1 MRITVLGGLGA
12 WPTAEQ
18 ACAGFLVEHDG
29 FRLLIDPGYATLQ
42 PLLARVPAARVDAV
56 YVSHGHPDHCAD
68 LQPLLRARVLADR
81 SGPPLPVHAPAGSL
95 DRLLAI
101 DEPGLVDGAYR
112 LAGFAPGDAFA
123 LGPYRVETWSLPHWV
138 PNAGARFTG
147 RDAVLAYTGDT
158 GTSPDLVDLA
168 RDADLLIAEATY
180 PEEIPDRHAGNL
192 SSAAEVGRYAA
203 AAGARRVLLTH
214 LWPGTASDPVVAAA
228 RRSYPGPV
236 DVAAPG
242 LVVRVPEPA
251 LPRPGEATDPPA

>member
-12 WPTAEQ
+12 WPTARQ
-18 ACAGFLVEHDG
+18 ACSGFLVEHEG

-42 PLLARVPAARVDAV
+42 PLLYRVPAAQVDAV

-81 SGPPLPVHAPAGSL
+81 SGPPLPVYAPAGSL

-112 LAGFAPGDAFA
+112 LHGFDPGETFG
-123 LGPYRVETWSLPHWV
+123 LGPYTVETGALPHWV
-138 PNAGARFTG
+138 PNAGARVTG
-147 RDAVLAYTGDT
+147 RGVVLAYTGDT
-158 GTSPDLVDLA
+158 GSSPHLVDLA

-180 PEEIPDRHAGNL
+180 VDAIPDRHAGNL

-203 AAGARRVLLTH
+203 AARARHVLLTH
-214 LWPGTASDPVVAAA
+214 LWPGTDPQAAAAAA
-228 RRSYPGPV
+228 RRGYDGRV
-236 DVAAPG
+236 EVAEPG
-242 LVVRVPEPA
+242 LVRTIPA
-251 LPRPGEATDPPA
+251 